1 MNNRKT
7 TVGTKI
13 LASMVA
19 IIMFA
24 LASDVVALRAV
35 RSLGSALGISM
46 TQTARRLALAAQ
58 IRTLVYQMRFAQR
71 GISLG
76 LFEKRPADTEKA
88 KKLFADSGNV
98 MGQLITEFRAMVST
112 DGDRQALDEIGKYLD
127 RWKQIGVH
135 MVRLAEAGDTD
146 GLSQVR
152 IVDARTLGDDI
163 DGCVKLLL
171 QGEQAFMDRNT
182 AEARRT
188 SSLTFYAQL
197 GLVILMSLAGVVVVI
212 VVRRLSGLLRHIASE
227 MKQGAEQVKSAA
239 AQVASAGQSLAQS
252 SSELAASVQQS
263 SESTEEISSMTRKNA
278 ENSQSAT
285 DVMTAVNTQVREGN
299 RTIEQMVNSMNEV
312 NASGA
317 KISKII
323 KAIDEIAFQTNIL
336 ALNAAV
342 EAARAGE
349 AGMGFAVVADEVRN
363 LSQRSAQA
371 AHDTA
376 ALIEESISKTKEGT
390 ARTQQVAA
398 VIHAITEG
406 AAKVKSLVEEVNVG
420 SQDQVRGL
428 AQISKAV
435 GQIDGVAQNTAANA
449 EETAS
454 ASEQLSAQAHG
465 MHEIAIQLGTL
476 VGVDG

>member
-1 MNNRKT
+1 VNTRTT

-13 LASMVA
+13 LAMMVS

-24 LASDVVALRAV
+24 LFSDVVALRAV
-35 RSLGSALGISM
+35 PRMGSALEVSM
-46 TQTARRLALAAQ
+46 TQTARRLAMAAQ

-76 LFEKRPADTEKA
+76 LFEKRPPDTEKA
-88 KKLFADSGNV
+88 KKLFADSGEG
-98 MGQLITEFRAMVST
+98 MQKIIAEFRAMVST
-112 DGDRQALDEIGKYLD
+112 DHDKQALDAIGQYLD

-135 MVRLAEAGDTD
+135 MVRLADAGDTE
-146 GLSQVR
+146 GLSKVR

-171 QGEQAFMDRNT
+171 ASEQEFMNRNL

-188 SSLTFYAQL
+188 TSQTFYAQV
-197 GLVILMSLAGVVVVI
+197 GLVIFMILAGVAVVI
-212 VVRRLSGLLRHIASE
+212 VVKRMSGLLRHIASE

-239 AQVASAGQSLAQS
+239 SQVASAGQSLAQS

-278 ENSQSAT
+278 GNSQSAA
-285 DVMTAVNTQVREGN
+285 DLMTAVDQQVREGN
-299 RTIEQMVNSMNEV
+299 RTIEHMVNSMREV
-312 NASGA
+312 NASGD

-323 KAIDEIAFQTNIL
+323 KVIDEIAFQTNIL

-376 ALIEESISKTKEGT
+376 ALIEESISKTNDGT
-390 ARTQQVAA
+390 ARTHQVTE
-398 VIHAITEG
+398 VIQAITES
-406 AAKVKSLVEEVNVG
+406 AAKVKTLVDEVNMG
-420 SQDQVRGL
+420 SLEQVRGL

-435 GQIDGVAQNTAANA
+435 SQIDGVAQNTAASA
-449 EETAS
+449 EESAS
-454 ASEQLSAQAHG
+454 ASEQLSAQAHS
-465 MHEIAIQLGTL
+465 MHDIALQLRTL
-476 VGVDG
+476 VGVA

>member
-1 MNNRKT
+1 MRTQRT
-7 TVGTKI
+7 TIGTKI
-13 LASMVA
+13 LAAMLA
-19 IIMFA
+19 IIVLA
-24 LASDVVALRAV
+24 LLSDLVALRALG
-35 RSLGSALGISM
+35 SLGSALDISM
-46 TQTARRLALAAQ
+46 NQTARRLATAAQ
-58 IRTLVYQMRFAQR
+58 IRTLVYQIRFAQR

-88 KKLFADSGNV
+88 VKLFTDSIDGV
-98 MGQLITEFRAMVST
+98 QTLIAEFRTLVST
-112 DGDRQALDEIGKYLD
+112 DADKRALDEIGRYAD
-127 RWKQIGVH
+127 RWKQIGFH
-135 MVRLAEAGDTD
+135 MVQLAEAGDTG
-146 GLSQVR
+146 GLSHIR

-171 QGEQAFMDRNT
+171 TNEQEFMNRSIADS
-182 AEARRT
+182 RRT
-188 SSLTFYAQL
+188 SSQTFYTQL
-197 GLVILMSLAGVVVVI
+197 GLAILMLLAGALVVVM
-212 VVRRLSGLLRHIASE
+212 VRRLSSLLRHIASE
-227 MKQGAEQVKSAA
+227 MKQGAEQVQSAA
-239 AQVASAGQSLAQS
+239 SQVASAGQSLAQS

-263 SESTEEISSMTRKNA
+263 SESTEQISSMTQKNA
-278 ENSQSAT
+278 GNSQSAA
-285 DVMTAVNTQVREGN
+285 DVMTAVDRQVQEGN
-299 RTIEQMVNSMNEV
+299 RTIEQMVSSMNEV

-376 ALIEESISKTKEGT
+376 ALIEESITKTKDGT
-390 ARTQQVAA
+390 ARTHQVAE
-398 VIHAITEG
+398 VIQAITES
-406 AAKVKSLVEEVNVG
+406 AAKVKTMVEEVNAG
-420 SQDQVRGL
+420 SQEQVHGL

-435 GQIDGVAQNTAANA
+435 SKIDGVAQNTAASA

-454 ASEQLSAQAHG
+454 ASQQLSAQASS
-465 MHEIAIQLGTL
+465 MLEIAVQLRTL
-476 VGVDG
+476 VGVDA